1 MTRRSP
7 MLPGPFTVNAAAT
20 RNESGY
26 PYPGR
31 SCGREVGKKNPNL
44 GVKLAAKKSAEV
56 IVPLATVERTEQS

>member
-20 RNESGY
+20 WNESGY

-31 SCGREVGKKNPNL
+31 SCGREVGKKSEPRSKACRKN
-44 GVKLAAKKSAEV
+44 SAEV

>member
-31 SCGREVGKKNPNL
+31 SCGREVGKKSEPWS
-44 GVKLAAKKSAEV
+44 KACRKKSAEV